1 MGVCGSR
8 HTKIKDQDGGMSAEQ
23 SLNKEV
29 TSEVVGLKVLE
40 KLYSFSG
47 DDCDVLNNDNESIY
61 KVSGQFRLIGK
72 TIKLKDRTGKAIV
85 VLDKTAVAVHTEF
98 TVYSRLNN
106 GNQSKEFDGETFY
119 KHGLIQKTV
128 LLNEYT
134 YYRYNPEGVKTTYL
148 KLSAPIL
155 SARMQYE

>member
-29 TSEVVGLKVLE
+29 TGEVVGLKVLE

-72 TIKLKDRTGKAIV
+72 TIKLKE
-85 VLDKTAVAVHTEF
+85 L
-98 TVYSRLNN
+98 
-106 GNQSKEFDGETFY
+106 
-119 KHGLIQKTV
+119 
-128 LLNEYT
+128 
-134 YYRYNPEGVKTTYL
+134 
-148 KLSAPIL
+148 
-155 SARMQYE
+155 